1 MKDTLIKAPQI
12 LLFALFLILWVGI
25 FVYHY
30 ITEKE

>member
-25 FVYHY
+25 FVHY
-30 ITEKE
+30 YIKDKE